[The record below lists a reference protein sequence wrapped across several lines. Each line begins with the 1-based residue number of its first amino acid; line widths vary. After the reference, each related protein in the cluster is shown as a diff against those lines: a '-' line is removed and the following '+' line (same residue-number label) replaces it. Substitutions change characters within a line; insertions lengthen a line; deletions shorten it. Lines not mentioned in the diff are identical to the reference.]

1 MNWKIRNH
9 LNNDHTNLPKLK
21 FSISDY
27 SDCDRNVHKD
37 ELLST
42 MKDLQCD
49 SDRDV
54 RYFISNESSPD
65 TRLLDTSDS
74 QSETGSLVSHWLY

>member
-1 MNWKIRNH
+1 MAKQVAYI
-9 LNNDHTNLPKLK
+9 LLCFPLPVV
-21 FSISDY
+21 DY
-27 SDCDRNVHKD
+27 SDCDTNVHKD
-37 ELLST
+37 DLLST

-54 RYFISNESSPD
+54 RYFISNEPSQE

-74 QSETGSLVSHWLY
+74 QSESGSLVSYY